1 MKRNVYL
8 EGEMGARFGKEFQI
22 AADSFTEVFRCLKC
36 NFSQFMPYLQ
46 ECHEKNIGFILEVE
60 GRPIRN
66 DAEALLLYK
75 EGDMI
80 ITPVPAGS
88 KSGPAKILAAVAITV
103 MTAGMGAAALGMTAT
118 SVATGATVTGF
129 GAAFTSMGAFTA
141 ALGGALGAGGTLGIL
156 TQVGLGI
163 GINLALGGIQQ
174 MMAPDPSTDNQQDE
188 SYIFQGSKQNIAE
201 GDPVPVLYGEL
212 RIPGRTISFHTRG
225 ESTQFANHTQRATSA
240 ESNGNSYDAQTIP
253 ATGGS
258 AGSAAGAAMGAAA
271 VIDFDLIA
279 QLQTQN
285 LGGN

>member
-36 NFSQFMPYLQ
+36 NFSTFMPYLQ

-60 GRPIRN
+60 GKPIKN
-66 DAEALLLYK
+66 EAEALLLYK

-88 KSGPAKILAAVAITV
+88 KSGPAKILAAVAVTV
-103 MTAGMGAAALGMTAT
+103 MTGGMAAFAAAG
-118 SVATGATVTGF
+118 S
-129 GAAFTSMGAFTA
+129 AAFTTA
-141 ALGGALGAGGTLGIL
+141 AGTVTMGSIGTGIAGGIVSASGTILGQMALGLGM
-156 TQVGLGI
+156 
-163 GINLALGGIQQ
+163 NLAIAGIQQ

>member
-8 EGEMGARFGKEFQI
+8 EGEMGTRFGKEFQI
-22 AADSFTEVFRCLKC
+22 AADSFTDVFRCLKC
-36 NFSQFMPYLQ
+36 NFSGFMPYLQ

-60 GRPIRN
+60 GRLIRN
-66 DAEALLLYK
+66 EAEALLLYR

-88 KSGPAKILAAVAITV
+88 KSGPAKILAAVAVTV

-141 ALGGALGAGGTLGIL
+141 ALGGALGAGGTLGVL

-163 GINLALGGIQQ
+163 GINLALGGLGQ

-212 RIPGRTISFHTRG
+212 RIPGRTVSFHTRS
-225 ESTQFANHTQRATSA
+225 ERTQFYNSDQRATSNQ
-240 ESNGNSYDAQTIP
+240 SNGQSYDQATGGS
-253 ATGGS
+253 TGGS
-258 AGSAAGAAMGAAA
+258 AGGASAPMGGSGT
-271 VIDFDLIA
+271 IDWSVVADS
-279 QLQTQN
+279 
-285 LGGN
+285 LGR